1 VSNQLIEVE
10 RDKEKE
16 RGGMVRTKRDS
27 FACIF
32 FSDANV
38 LFSLVRTA
46 RAIENQCYVI
56 AAAQVGR
63 HNEKRQSYGHSLGKQ
78 ARFRSALCSLREES
92 VDIMMAPFSF
102 NFATYS
108 SSLRSMG

>member
-1 VSNQLIEVE
+1 MRRREGE
-10 RDKEKE
+10 RRDGANKE
-16 RGGMVRTKRDS
+16 RFIRMYL
-27 FACIF
+27 F

-78 ARFRSALCSLREES
+78 ARFRSTLCSLREES
-92 VDIMMAPFSF
+92 VDMMAPFCF
-102 NFATYS
+102 YFTTYS